1 MYEVFERREVKAES
15 WSARMRAGLLNF
27 MARLASAF
35 FTLTALLSS
44 MITNVTFLVAIH
56 SATRMLTGN
65 VAFPLDRGCCTQ
77 LIPENK
83 SMLMEW
89 KRGSGVSKIA
99 WAGQD
104 YKCTLFPLFA

>member
-1 MYEVFERREVKAES
+1 MSETKVS
-15 WSARMRAGLLNF
+15 IQGPHAGLMISMSETGINLSHY
-27 MARLASAF
+27 RLASAF
-35 FTLTALLSS
+35 FTLAALLSS
-44 MITNVTFLVAIH
+44 IMRNVTFLVAIH

-89 KRGSGVSKIA
+89 KRGSGVSKKRDSMG
-99 WAGQD
+99 WPR
-104 YKCTLFPLFA
+104 L